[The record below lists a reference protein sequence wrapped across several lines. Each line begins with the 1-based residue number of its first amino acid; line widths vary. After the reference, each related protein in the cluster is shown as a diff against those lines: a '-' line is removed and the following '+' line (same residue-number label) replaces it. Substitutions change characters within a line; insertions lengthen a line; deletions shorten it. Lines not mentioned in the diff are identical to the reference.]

1 MADGS
6 RNVDLVIRAR
16 DETQRALQTAHNAL
30 TAFAQAQVRTARYRG
45 LVDAQRDTAA
55 AAASA
60 AKELRAAGLAAS
72 GEQVRGFRAAAAAA
86 RNAKD
91 QLAAYKRELAGV
103 TSQRGSFAAFDAVAT
118 GRPGGAPLAN
128 ALPAMG
134 GAGRGGRG
142 ALGLRPHEL
151 TNLGYQINDLVTQ
164 IASGT
169 SPLQAFAQ
177 QGGQIAQIFPSATG
191 ALLRMVPAIAA
202 VTGVAAPF
210 VAAFARVQGLEA
222 DLRRF
227 QRQLTITADA
237 GAYSAAEL
245 ARTAQRLDQIGL
257 SAGDA
262 RTAVETFTRQSLN
275 PALFESFGR
284 AARDLARITGRE
296 VPAASEL
303 LSEGLTGNYEDFRR
317 LDSALNVV
325 SKAERARIRDLF
337 EAGKA
342 EEARRLAVGLTFRR
356 LSDGAA
362 QMDGP
367 WSQAGRNLGNAWN
380 QMLDQI
386 GNWPVIQGTIR
397 LIDQLAQSVARLTA
411 QLPGATAAGQ
421 AAARRS
427 EIQRLESGMALNRA
441 ARGRAGNTSS
451 FGGPSASELDRDYD
465 RSRRRLL
472 QLRYEEARA
481 ANAATGLY
489 ERGGVVLATERE
501 AKAAEDA
508 ALRDAERAARD
519 SERRAEQQR
528 EFVAGLAAENAER
541 LFQVSLLDE
550 TERQQE
556 ILTALRKAEQEAA
569 DVGLSLTA
577 AQRREIEATTGAL
590 YDAQIALKATE
601 TIERT
606 RLDLAQRR
614 GEVETEAAFVAR
626 RLAEETADWT
636 EAQRQAFAALVRE
649 QYRLEEGA
657 RRREAAESNVN
668 RLYGLRREILTQ
680 IDGAR
685 GRGEDVR
692 AAELQTRLQTVNGEL
707 RSAIAGAIAFWTT
720 LGGPEAEA
728 AVLALQGLDSE
739 VAEIGKNLRVTSAEL
754 EGVIGNGAL
763 DAFDNLTRSLA
774 EGQNLFGALRD
785 SFLQF
790 ASDFL
795 RQIAAMIAQQA
806 LLNAISGMFGGGQGG
821 GVGGFLV
828 RAINAG
834 APRFHTGGIV
844 GLRPDEVPIIA
855 QRGEEVLTAADPR
868 HRNNGGLGGT
878 PVNLTAVNVFDAEDF
893 LDRAL
898 SGEGGSRILINW
910 LNRNSTDVRT
920 VIG

>member
-16 DETQRALQTAHNAL
+16 DETQRALRTAHNAL

-118 GRPGGAPLAN
+118 GRPGAAPLAN
-128 ALPAMG
+128 PLPAMG

-151 TNLGYQINDLVTQ
+151 TNLGYQVNDLVTQ

-202 VTGVAAPF
+202 VTAVATPF
-210 VAAFARVQGLEA
+210 VAAFARVNGLEA

-317 LDSALNVV
+317 LDAALNVV

-342 EEARRLAVGLTFRR
+342 EEARRLALELTFRR

-380 QMLDQI
+380 AMLDAI
-386 GNWPVIQGTIR
+386 GNWPVIQGTIA
-397 LIDQLAQSVARLTA
+397 LIDQLARSIARLTA

-421 AAARRS
+421 AAARRT

-441 ARGRAGNTSS
+441 ARGRAGNTAS
-451 FGGPSASELDRDYD
+451 FSGPSASELDRDYD

-472 QLRYEEARA
+472 QLRFEEARA

-508 ALRDAERAARD
+508 ARANRDNGRARREAAEAVARFESGLAAANAQREFELSLIGRAARDTAVATAVRDAER
-519 SERRAEQQR
+519 Q
-528 EFVAGLAAENAER
+528 AAEAGA
-541 LFQVSLLDE
+541 
-550 TERQQE
+550 T
-556 ILTALRKAEQEAA
+556 
-569 DVGLSLTA
+569 LSA
-577 AQRREIEATTGAL
+577 AQRAEVERTTAAL
-590 YDAQIALKATE
+590 FDAQAAQRASE
-601 TIERT
+601 VIERT

-657 RRREAAESNVN
+657 RRREEAEGNVN

-685 GRGEDVR
+685 GRGEDGR
-692 AAELQTRLQTVNGEL
+692 AAELETRLQTVNREL
-707 RSAIAGAIAFWTT
+707 RGAIAGAIAFWTT

-728 AVLALQGLDSE
+728 AILALQGLDSE
-739 VAEIGKNLRVTSAEL
+739 VAEIGKNLRVTAAEL
-754 EGVIGNGAL
+754 ERVIGNGAL
-763 DAFDNLTRSLA
+763 DAFDNLSRSLA

-806 LLNAISGMFGGGQGG
+806 LLNAISGMFGGGKGSG
-821 GVGGFLV
+821 SIGGFLV
-828 RAINAG
+828 RAANAG

-878 PVNLTAVNVFDAEDF
+878 PVNLTAVNVFDPEDF
-893 LDRAL
+893 LNRAL